1 MTVNDNN
8 KRESLFHTP
17 KPTELKEQ
25 AKKDPIQE
33 RYSDREEDINEESN
47 SAESYFEDE
56 QTRALS
62 SSPIVN
68 ANLSGS

>member
-1 MTVNDNN
+1 MTSNN
-8 KRESLFHTP
+8 QDQQESLFPTP
-17 KPTELKEQ
+17 NPTELKEK

-33 RYSDREEDINEESN
+33 RSRDIEGDINEESD
-47 SAESYFEDE
+47 SVESYFEDE

-62 SSPIVN
+62 SSPIIN